1 MRNPNCTNAMDYAG
15 ALTRL
20 QSSGFGGGEPMSRE

>member
-1 MRNPNCTNAMDYAG
+1 MRNPNYTNAMDYAG

-20 QSSGFGGGEPMSRE
+20 QSSGFGDGVP